1 MGFYLNKIYHYN
13 LFKPSSNMDSLT
25 NIEIRF
31 KNHKP
36 PFQTKPNFDAVAD
49 EVINK
54 LELSKSSKSKV
65 KEDVDKL
72 FKEYKTI
79 QKNNKKLYSTD
90 RNIVEKI
97 VIEKSS
103 YSKFGKKLPLDEA
116 ASRTQRRRLHSFT
129 STPC

>member
-1 MGFYLNKIYHYN
+1 
-13 LFKPSSNMDSLT
+13 MDSLT
-25 NIEIRF
+25 NIEIYELF

-49 EVINK
+49 EVIDK

-65 KEDVDKL
+65 KEDLDKL

-103 YSKFGKKLPLDEA
+103 YSKFGKK
-116 ASRTQRRRLHSFT
+116 T
-129 STPC
+129 SLR